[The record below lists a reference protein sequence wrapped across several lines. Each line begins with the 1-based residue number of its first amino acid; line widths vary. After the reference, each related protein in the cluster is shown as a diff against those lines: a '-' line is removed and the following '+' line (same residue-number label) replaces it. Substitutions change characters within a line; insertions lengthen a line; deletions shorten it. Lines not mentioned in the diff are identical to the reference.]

1 MAKNGDVKFPPVVL
15 NERIL
20 TSMSRRSVAAHP
32 WHDLEIGPGA
42 PAVFNC
48 VVEIGKGSKVKYE
61 LDKTSGLIK
70 VDRVLYSSVVY
81 PHNYGFIP
89 RTLCEDNDPMDVL
102 ILMQEPVLPGCFLRA
117 RAIGLM
123 PMIDQGEKD
132 DKIIAVCADD
142 PEFRHYKD
150 IKEIPP
156 HRLAEIRRFF
166 EDYKKNENKEVAVN
180 DFLPADA
187 AVEAIKYSMDLYA
200 SYIVESL
207 RQ

>member
-1 MAKNGDVKFPPVVL
+1 MANNGGEATSGKSAGFSRVAL

-20 TSMSRRSVAAHP
+20 SSMTRRSIAAHP

-70 VDRVLYSSVVY
+70 
-81 PHNYGFIP
+81 
-89 RTLCEDNDPMDVL
+89 
-102 ILMQEPVLPGCFLRA
+102 
-117 RAIGLM
+117 
-123 PMIDQGEKD
+123 GEKD

-142 PEFRHYKD
+142 PEFRHYTD
-150 IKEIPP
+150 IKQLPP

-166 EDYKKNENKEVAVN
+166 EDCIHSHVYLILSYKKNENKKVDVE
-180 DFLPADA
+180 DFLPAETA
-187 AVEAIKYSMDLYA
+187 IEAIKYSMDLYA

-207 RQ
+207 RK